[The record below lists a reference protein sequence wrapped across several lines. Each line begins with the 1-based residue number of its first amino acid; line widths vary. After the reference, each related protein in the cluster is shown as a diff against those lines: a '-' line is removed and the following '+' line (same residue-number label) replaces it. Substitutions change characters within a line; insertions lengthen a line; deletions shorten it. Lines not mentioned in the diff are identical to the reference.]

1 MIMIAIGIKI
11 MTINSILNDDSVL
24 LLLLTDSLE
33 LSCIVSYL
41 FVTSVVVD
49 GEECVFSVKIR
60 DFWSS
65 YNFLLFRFSRLLSL
79 LCLNIYFWL
88 LIIWV
93 VLRKNMIDQVFIL
106 YYKK

>member
-11 MTINSILNDDSVL
+11 MTINSILNNDSV

-41 FVTSVVVD
+41 FVTSVAVD
-49 GEECVFSVKIR
+49 EEECVFSVKIR

-65 YNFLLFRFSRLLSL
+65 YNLLLFRFSRLLSL
-79 LCLNIYFWL
+79 LCLNVYFWL

-93 VLRKNMIDQVFIL
+93 VLIKNMIDQIFIL

>member
-11 MTINSILNDDSVL
+11 MTINSILNYYYVL
-24 LLLLTDSLE
+24 LLFTDSLE

-60 DFWSS
+60 DF
-65 YNFLLFRFSRLLSL
+65 
-79 LCLNIYFWL
+79 
-88 LIIWV
+88 
-93 VLRKNMIDQVFIL
+93 
-106 YYKK
+106 

>member
-60 DFWSS
+60 DF
-65 YNFLLFRFSRLLSL
+65 
-79 LCLNIYFWL
+79 
-88 LIIWV
+88 
-93 VLRKNMIDQVFIL
+93 
-106 YYKK
+106 

>member
-41 FVTSVVVD
+41 FVTSVAVD
-49 GEECVFSVKIR
+49 EEECVFSVKI
-60 DFWSS
+60 
-65 YNFLLFRFSRLLSL
+65 
-79 LCLNIYFWL
+79 
-88 LIIWV
+88 
-93 VLRKNMIDQVFIL
+93 
-106 YYKK
+106 